1 MKPPKLTI
9 VDPSATG
16 SEPPRKLGLSG
27 LRLWQNVQRHY
38 RVDDAGGVEMLCQ
51 LCEAADTA
59 NALQSAIDE
68 DGSVIRTKH
77 GPRPHPAL
85 RELLA
90 ARSFI
95 VRTLQRLGLDVE
107 PLRPQGGR
115 PPGPQFRG

>member
-1 MKPPKLTI
+1 MKPPKLTVI
-9 VDPSATG
+9 EPGATG
-16 SEPPRKLGLSG
+16 PEPPRKLGLSG
-27 LRLWQNVQRHY
+27 LQLWRNVQQHY

-51 LCEAADTA
+51 LCEAADTVA
-59 NALQSAIDE
+59 DLQSAIDQ

-77 GPRPHPAL
+77 GPKSHPAL

-115 PPGPQFRG
+115 PPGPKFGG